1 MLKLIPFEQAE
12 EILTAQPVQLKKE
25 FVPIEDALGR
35 ILADNMIAG
44 FPMPPFDKSPFDG
57 FAFRAADVPG
67 TLRIHG
73 ESAAGSRE
81 LEPLLPG
88 TAMRIF
94 TGAPV
99 PDGADVIIKSEDTE
113 IVGDSVRISAS
124 PTAGTN
130 LIREGEDYPAGT
142 LLAKA
147 GMRLTPAHI
156 GVLASQ
162 GFGQIPVFRKPK
174 VLLISTGTELSDP
187 GEERAKYGIY
197 NSSYYSL
204 SGYLRLMGFE
214 VLRGGDVPDDREKI
228 SGMIAEGLQGSADL
242 VLTTGGAS
250 VGDYDFAVRAAEDLG
265 MEILFWKVNAKPGG
279 ALMAARKDQKLLISL
294 SGNPAAAMMSLL
306 VVLQPYLRKLSG
318 SDTRNQ
324 ELVLPLLNDMPK
336 FSSAVRMLRGHPV
349 IRENV
354 TYFSENPGRG
364 NGHIASFE
372 DCSMI
377 GIVPGGSGMLPAGT
391 PIRVLQLPIDL
402 C

>member
-1 MLKLIPFEQAE
+1 MRKLIEFEQAQ
-12 EILTAQPVQLKKE
+12 EILAAQPVNLSKE
-25 FVPIEDALGR
+25 DIPIEEALGR
-35 ILADNMIAG
+35 ILAEDMKAG

-57 FAFRAADVPG
+57 FAFRAEDVPG
-67 TLRIHG
+67 TLRIRG
-73 ESAAGSRE
+73 ESAAGNRE
-81 LEPLLPG
+81 LEPLMPG

-99 PDGADVIIKSEDTE
+99 PKEANAIMKAEDTE
-113 IVGDSVRISAS
+113 ILGKTVRIVRPIA
-124 PTAGTN
+124 AGTN
-130 LIREGEDYPAGT
+130 VIRQGEDYTAGT

-147 GMRLTPAHI
+147 GTHLVPAAI

-162 GFGQIPVFRKPK
+162 GFGRIPVYRKPK
-174 VLLISTGTELSDP
+174 VLLISTGTELSEP
-187 GEERAKYGIY
+187 GEERARYGIY

-204 SGYLRLMGFE
+204 SGYLRMMGFE
-214 VLRGGDVPDDREKI
+214 VRRGGDVPDDRERI
-228 SGMIAEGLQGSADL
+228 AAMIADGLQGDADL

-250 VGDYDFAVRAAEDLG
+250 VGDYDFAVRAANDLK

-279 ALMAARKDQKLLISL
+279 ALMAARKDRKLLISL

-318 SDTRNQ
+318 SALGNR
-324 ELVLPLLNDMPK
+324 ELELPLLDDLPK

-349 IRENV
+349 IRDSV
-354 TYFSENPGRG
+354 TYFAENPGRG

-377 GIVPGGSGMLPAGT
+377 GIVPAGSGMLSAGT

>member
-1 MLKLIPFEQAE
+1 MLKQIPFEQAQ
-12 EILTAQPVQLKKE
+12 EILAAQPANPKKE
-25 FVPIEDALGR
+25 AVRLEDALGR
-35 ILADNMIAG
+35 ILAEDMTAL

-57 FAFRAADVPG
+57 FAFRASEVPG

-73 ESAAGSRE
+73 ESAAGSRS

-99 PDGADVIIKSEDTE
+99 PEEADAILKIEDTE
-113 IVGDSVRISAS
+113 VLGDHVRIAGAIAS
-124 PTAGTN
+124 GTN
-130 LIREGEDYPAGT
+130 VIRRGEDYPAGT
-142 LLAKA
+142 MLASA
-147 GMRLTPAHI
+147 GMRLVPASI

-174 VLLISTGTELSDP
+174 VLLISTGTELAEP
-187 GEERAKYGIY
+187 GEERARYGIY
-197 NSSYYSL
+197 NSSSYSL
-204 SGYLRLMGFE
+204 SGYLRMMGFE
-214 VLRGGDVPDDREKI
+214 VCRGGNVPDDRARI
-228 SGMIAEGLQGSADL
+228 SAMIAEGLAGEADL

-279 ALMAARKDQKLLISL
+279 ALMAASSGEKLLIAL
-294 SGNPAAAMMSLL
+294 SGNPAAAIMSLL

-318 SDTRNQ
+318 ARRGNT
-324 ELVLPLLNDMPK
+324 ELTLPLLNDMPK
-336 FSSAVRMLRGHPV
+336 FSTAVRMLRGHPV
-349 IRENV
+349 IRGNV
-354 TYFSENPGRG
+354 TFFAENPGRG

-372 DCSMI
+372 DCSLI
-377 GIVPGGSGMLPAGT
+377 GIVPGGSGMLRAGET
-391 PIRVLQLPIDL
+391 IRVLQLPIDL